1 MICSSL
7 GQWSMQIH
15 LLWSL
20 HFARRDPFAKDAA
33 QTDSANGTSFRK
45 EVREAERTH
54 REATAEG
61 EGLGERW
68 WKVSRDGR
76 EFVQI
81 SIWYIFIH
89 FCSHC
94 CTICWVS
101 WHFLWQC
108 CSQDGVAR
116 QPGGIDR
123 SLALQ
128 CCWIEIVGRI
138 LFKQWV
144 NCMWIIITPNQIR
157 NAYDDVWRCI
167 VLVEVSWRPVLL
179 PLLFFSQIAL
189 LTIACRM

>member
-1 MICSSL
+1 MINANSPALKSALCQARSL
-7 GQWSMQIH
+7 RQRCRSDGQRKRHQLPKRSAG
-15 LLWSL
+15 SRKDTPRSDC
-20 HFARRDPFAKDAA
+20 RRWRLGWKMVKGIKRW
-33 QTDSANGTSFRK
+33 QRVRANFN
-45 EVREAERTH
+45 
-54 REATAEG
+54 
-61 EGLGERW
+61 L
-68 WKVSRDGR
+68 
-76 EFVQI
+76 
-81 SIWYIFIH
+81 IH